1 MQVKPFERGSIERY
15 DPTRRNGITDFCRY
29 YPPVRVL
36 CGELLCFFP
45 SKLEFRPNRVPVPAR
60 GIIAIGQFACGV
72 ITISQFGI
80 GFTQELDA

>member
-1 MQVKPFERGSIERY
+1 MASRISVATIL
-15 DPTRRNGITDFCRY
+15 
-29 YPPVRVL
+29 L
-36 CGELLCFFP
+36 CGFFAGTLLCFFP